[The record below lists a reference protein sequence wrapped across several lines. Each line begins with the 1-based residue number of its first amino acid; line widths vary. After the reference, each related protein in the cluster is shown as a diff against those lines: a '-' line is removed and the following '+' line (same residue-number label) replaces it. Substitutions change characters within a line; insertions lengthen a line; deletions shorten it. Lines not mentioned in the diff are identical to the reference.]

1 MLSDSLST
9 LRAKA
14 ALMCAKD
21 EQLQKGVRTVWSYHR
36 LMMGVAAALL
46 AAVSG
51 GCAAQ
56 QPQGPEPW
64 VTAGQQASAA
74 ASRADAAA
82 GRAEAAARRAGAAA
96 ARTEVAAQR
105 LEEAMARAEASAM
118 RSMRK

>member
-1 MLSDSLST
+1 MGSYNRMLMGT
-9 LRAKA
+9 AAA
-14 ALMCAKD
+14 ALM
-21 EQLQKGVRTVWSYHR
+21 
-36 LMMGVAAALL
+36 
-46 AAVSG
+46 AVVNG

-82 GRAEAAARRAGAAA
+82 GRAEAAASRAEAAA

-105 LEEAMARAEASAM
+105 LEEAMARAEANAM